1 VKNSATHFFI
11 TSTGTDV
18 GKTIVSAYF
27 CSLLPSFN
35 YWKAV
40 QCGPGAFQQQSYAG
54 DAAIVE
60 YISQSQ
66 VSTGIYLETPASPH
80 FAAELANQT
89 ITLADIIAQQ
99 PQHKNLIIEGAGGVA
114 VPLNGKEDIV
124 DLVPIVKAAVILV
137 VRPDLGT
144 ISHTRTALDFLSA
157 KNIIKYEYDLLFI
170 FVILSAICLCFSN
183 EFLLIYLAIELQSL
197 TLYIFATFNRN
208 SEFSTEAGLKYF
220 VFGGLMSCFLLLGM
234 SLIYLYFGS
243 ISFELISSII
253 NFSNEP
259 LLFSGFLFVLIVLLF
274 KVGSAPF
281 HF

>member
-18 GKTIVSAYF
+18 GKTIASAYF

-89 ITLADIIAQQ
+89 ITLADITAQQ
-99 PQHKNLIIEGAGGVA
+99 PLHKNLIIEGAGGVA

-157 KNIIKYEYDLLFI
+157 KNISTQGI
-170 FVILSAICLCFSN
+170 V
-183 EFLLIYLAIELQSL
+183 
-197 TLYIFATFNRN
+197 FATPAADFDWSHPIVQNN
-208 SEFSTEAGLKYF
+208 WQTLAQYVPVL
-220 VFGGLMSCFLLLGM
+220 
-234 SLIYLYFGS
+234 GS
-243 ISFELISSII
+243 IPWYADKQWQIQSHSLRTQTLQA
-253 NFSNEP
+253 
-259 LLFSGFLFVLIVLLF
+259 LL
-274 KVGSAPF
+274 
-281 HF
+281 